1 MKSKILCIA
10 TFLGGLGMGSL
21 ITWVAIKDYY
31 RQKEEEAVESVKKSL
46 DDYYNSKERAKMNE
60 ELKEEQANIILT
72 NSYSSKTLPVEKHET
87 ESSSNETEVEESEE
101 KIEMNNPV
109 TNDVPYSISPE
120 DFAEIT
126 DYDVRSLFLYADGV
140 VASNDDIPIE
150 NPTELLGD
158 DYEDYIGEYEE
169 DCAYIRNDQLETDFE
184 LLVSSKTYSEHM
196 KIVDDARP
204 D

>member
-10 TFLGGLGMGSL
+10 TFLGGFGMGSL

-46 DDYYNSKERAKMNE
+46 DDYYSSKERAKMNE
-60 ELKEEQANIILT
+60 ELKEEQANIILN
-72 NSYSSKTLPVEKHET
+72 NSYSSKLLSNEKNET
-87 ESSSNETEVEESEE
+87 EASSNETEVEESEE

-109 TNDVPYSISPE
+109 TNDVPYSISPD

-140 VASNDDIPIE
+140 VASDDDVPVE

-169 DCAYIRNDQLETDFE
+169 DCAYFRNDQLETDFE

>member
-31 RQKEEEAVESVKKSL
+31 RKKEEEAVESVKKSL
-46 DDYYNSKERAKMNE
+46 DDYYSSKERAKMNE

-72 NSYSSKTLPVEKHET
+72 NSYSSKTLPAEKHET
-87 ESSSNETEVEESEE
+87 EFSSNETEVEESEE